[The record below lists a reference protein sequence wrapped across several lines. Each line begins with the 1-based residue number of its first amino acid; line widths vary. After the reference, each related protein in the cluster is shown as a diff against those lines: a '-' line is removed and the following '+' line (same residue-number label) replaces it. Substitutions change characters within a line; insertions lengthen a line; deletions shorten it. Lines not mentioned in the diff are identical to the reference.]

1 MMTTNQ
7 QTNQAASQYCT
18 PAAGGGT
25 EAAAEVV
32 HGKQKE
38 QSDTETDTAA
48 LILSATN
55 KQTRYL
61 IQSNVDDD
69 DDDGQKLMLLL
80 MLLFLVTYI
89 DDIRPTQGHRE
100 SDAITL
106 ETTDDD
112 NNCIISIPLY
122 QQATDQNQHRM
133 ESMMGH
139 SPQGTQCHWT
149 PNRGSCCHPNGIMA
163 QDPDDDDD

>member
-1 MMTTNQ
+1 M
-7 QTNQAASQYCT
+7 ASRRN
-18 PAAGGGT
+18 
-25 EAAAEVV
+25 
-32 HGKQKE
+32 
-38 QSDTETDTAA
+38 SDTETDTAA

-55 KQTRYL
+55 KQTRNL
-61 IQSNVDDD
+61 IQSNVDDDD

-89 DDIRPTQGHRE
+89 DDIRLTQGHRE

-139 SPQGTQCHWT
+139 SPQGTQCVSLDTDQGGRWFC
-149 PNRGSCCHPNGIMA
+149 CCHPNGIMA
-163 QDPDDDDD
+163 QDSDDDD